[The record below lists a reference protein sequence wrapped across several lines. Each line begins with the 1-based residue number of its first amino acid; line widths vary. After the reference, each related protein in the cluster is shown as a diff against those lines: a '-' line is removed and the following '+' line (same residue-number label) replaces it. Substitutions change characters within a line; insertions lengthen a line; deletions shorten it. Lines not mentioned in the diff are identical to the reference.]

1 MSSNENWSSSN
12 VLIVPLTT
20 CFIVATFRHCLKNR
34 NGELK
39 RIGGRNSFPKW
50 ERVRAPFFIEAIW
63 NKGNILSTE
72 TRTLFE
78 LFCRTPFDASNRRRF
93 CRDYTCIK

>member
-50 ERVRAPFFIEAIW
+50 ERVRAPFLSRRSGT
-63 NKGNILSTE
+63 KGTFCQQKLGHCLNFFVGHHQNAAVFAGIIHLYS
-72 TRTLFE
+72 E
-78 LFCRTPFDASNRRRF
+78 L
-93 CRDYTCIK
+93 